1 MEPAAE
7 SSAATALGSS
17 LEGLSDEVV
26 ELLIA
31 MKQRSATAA
40 TAATAATVSQ
50 HEAALGTA
58 DDPPG
63 FWTTSS
69 ESESEQGEDEGV
81 QDAAQADPSC
91 RADASGKDS
100 VHDADDLSGSVITAS
115 SKAES
120 SQDKSGLG
128 AAEGAPLGPGG
139 ASGEDEGNQ
148 DPSPQGAPTPAP
160 RPHDGR
166 KPTVE
171 AQLNQRRRLRRMA
184 DPWAGSAFASSQ
196 PQLWL
201 ALQVGLDANGC
212 IDSSFQPAVSLP
224 SPEHGSIA
232 EVPLGERP
240 AAARSTVP
248 FGLESELDLAAVI
261 SPSYWAPA
269 PLAEGRTSVEQ
280 TRADLQPLLRSANR
294 AVRFAQGGAL
304 RSAALTLQ
312 TITDNLFINC
322 ERYGPST
329 S

>member
-1 MEPAAE
+1 ME
-7 SSAATALGSS
+7 SSAPAAALGSS

-26 ELLIA
+26 ELIIA
-31 MKQRSATAA
+31 MKQRSAAA
-40 TAATAATVSQ
+40 AAAQ
-50 HEAALGTA
+50 QEAALGTT

-69 ESESEQGEDEGV
+69 GSESEQVEDEGV
-81 QDAAQADPSC
+81 QDTAQADPS
-91 RADASGKDS
+91 RADVSGNDS
-100 VHDADDLSGSVITAS
+100 VQDAEDDQPGPVITTS

-120 SQDKSGLG
+120 GHDRSGLG
-128 AAEGAPLGPGG
+128 AAEAALPGPKG
-139 ASGEDEGNQ
+139 ASGESNQ
-148 DPSPQGAPTPAP
+148 DPSPQGGASPAP
-160 RPHDGR
+160 RPRDGH

-171 AQLNQRRRLRRMA
+171 AQLNQRRRMRRMA
-184 DPWAGSAFASSQ
+184 APWTGSEFASSQ

-212 IDSSFQPAVSLP
+212 IDSSIQSTIPLP

-240 AAARSTVP
+240 AAARSTIP
-248 FGLESELDLAAVI
+248 FELECELDLAAII

-269 PLAEGRTSVEQ
+269 PLAEGSTSVEQ
-280 TRADLQPLLRSANR
+280 THADLQLMLWSANR
-294 AVRFAQGGAL
+294 AVRFAQRGAL